1 MATPLIEGT
10 CKRAIG
16 CGFLF
21 SVGSEPAPRARKVAT
36 LAAHEFRRDGHE

>member
-10 CKRAIG
+10 RKRAIG

-21 SVGSEPAPRARKVAT
+21 SVGSEHRAPRAQGRNA
-36 LAAHEFRRDGHE
+36 GGP